1 MRSRAIAMSLTSMF
15 STDLAIDLGTANTC
29 VFAQGRGIVLNEPS
43 IVAFNTTNGQI
54 EAVGQ
59 DAHDMLGRTPAN
71 IRAVRP
77 LRDGVI
83 ADFDAAEKMLVHFV
97 RKAMGRGPWK
107 RPRLVIG
114 VPSEI
119 TQVERRAVRD
129 SGFRVKAS
137 EVHLVDEPMAAAIG
151 AGLPISDAAG
161 NMVID
166 IGGGTTD
173 IAVISM
179 AGTVYGRSLRVA
191 GDAMDTAIM
200 THMRK
205 SFSLH
210 IGERTAQQ
218 IKFEIGSAMPLEEP
232 LQMHVKGR
240 HVSEG
245 VPRTVTVNDA
255 DIRAALADPL
265 RQIVQAVRESLERVP
280 PEMCADIYDRGVVLT
295 GGGALLR
302 NLDKRLRE
310 ETGLPVLVAENP
322 LTSVVMGA
330 GMMLT
335 DTALLRK
342 VAAN

>member
-1 MRSRAIAMSLTSMF
+1 MRRGITMSIASLF
-15 STDLAIDLGTANTC
+15 STDIAIDLGTANTC

-43 IVAFNTTNGQI
+43 IVAFNTAKGQV

-59 DAHDMLGRTPAN
+59 EAHDMLGRTPPN

-83 ADFDAAEKMLVHFV
+83 ADFDAAERMLVHFV
-97 RKAMGRGPWK
+97 RKAMGRAPWR
-107 RPRLVIG
+107 RPRLIIG

-151 AGLPISDAAG
+151 AGLPVQDATG

-191 GDAMDTAIM
+191 GDAMDEAIM
-200 THMRK
+200 TYMRK
-205 SFSLH
+205 TFNLH

-218 IKFEIGSAMPLEEP
+218 IKFELGSAMPLDEP
-232 LQMHVKGR
+232 LEMDVKGR
-240 HVSEG
+240 HVMEG
-245 VPRTVTVNDA
+245 VPRTVTIKDSDV
-255 DIRAALADPL
+255 RAALSEPL
-265 RQIVQAVRESLERVP
+265 GLIIRAVRESLERVP
-280 PEMCADIYDRGVVLT
+280 PELSADIYDTGVVLT

-322 LTSVVMGA
+322 LTSVVLGA
-330 GMMLT
+330 GKMLG
-335 DTALLRK
+335 DMALLRK
-342 VAAN
+342 VSSN

>member
-1 MRSRAIAMSLTSMF
+1 MNVMSAFCS
-15 STDLAIDLGTANTC
+15 DLAIDLGAANTC

-43 IVAFNTTNGQI
+43 IVAFNTAKGTV
-54 EAVGQ
+54 EAVGTE
-59 DAHDMLGRTPAN
+59 AHEMLGRTPPN
-71 IRAVRP
+71 IKAVRP
-77 LRDGVI
+77 MRDGVI

-97 RKAMGRGPWK
+97 KKAMGRAPWR

-151 AGLPISDAAG
+151 SGLPVTEPAG
-161 NMVID
+161 NMIID

-179 AGTVYGRSLRVA
+179 AGTVYGKSLRVA
-191 GDAMDTAIM
+191 GDAMDEAIIQY
-200 THMRK
+200 MRK
-205 SFSLH
+205 QCNLH
-210 IGERTAQQ
+210 VGERTAQA
-218 IKFEIGSAMPLEEP
+218 IKYEVGSAAPLEKP
-232 LQMHVKGR
+232 LVMEVKGR
-240 HVSEG
+240 HAVEG
-245 VPRTVTVNDA
+245 VPRTVTITDS
-255 DIRAALADPL
+255 DIREALCEPL
-265 RQIVQAVRESLERVP
+265 RQIVQAVRDSLERIP
-280 PEMCADIYDRGVVLT
+280 PELSADIYDRGVVLT

-322 LTSVVMGA
+322 LTSVVLGA
-330 GMMLT
+330 GMMLS
-335 DTALLRK
+335 DMALLRK
-342 VAAN
+342 VSTN

>member
-1 MRSRAIAMSLTSMF
+1 MSIASVF
-15 STDLAIDLGTANTC
+15 STDIAIDLGTANTC
-29 VFAQGRGIVLNEPS
+29 VFAQGRGIVLTAPS
-43 IVAFNTTNGQI
+43 IVAFNTNKGQV

-59 DAHDMLGRTPAN
+59 EAHEMLGRTPGH
-71 IRAVRP
+71 IKAVRP

-97 RKAMGRGPWK
+97 RKAMGRGVWR

-137 EVHLVDEPMAAAIG
+137 EVHLVEEPMAAAIG
-151 AGLPISDAAG
+151 AGLPVTDAAG
-161 NMVID
+161 NMIID

-179 AGTVYGRSLRVA
+179 AGSVYGRSLRVA
-191 GDAMDTAIM
+191 GDAMDEAIM
-200 THMRK
+200 LYMRK
-205 SFSLH
+205 TFNLY

-218 IKFEIGSAMPLEEP
+218 IKFEIGSATPLDEKLE
-232 LQMHVKGR
+232 MDVKGR
-240 HVSEG
+240 HVMEG
-245 VPRTVTVNDA
+245 VPKTVRVRDE
-255 DIRAALADPL
+255 DIRAALNEPL
-265 RQIVQAVRESLERVP
+265 RQIIQAVREALEKIP
-280 PEMCADIYDRGVVLT
+280 PELCADIYDRGIVLT

-302 NLDKRLRE
+302 NLDHRLRDDI
-310 ETGLPVLVAENP
+310 GLPVLVAENP
-322 LTSVVMGA
+322 LTSVVLGA
-330 GMMLT
+330 GMMLG
-335 DTALLRK
+335 DIGLLRK

>member
-1 MRSRAIAMSLTSMF
+1 MLRARASMSLF
-15 STDLAIDLGTANTC
+15 STDIAIDLGTANTC
-29 VFAQGRGIVLNEPS
+29 VFAHGRGIVLNEPS
-43 IVAFNTTNGQI
+43 IVAFNTVKGQV

-59 DAHDMLGRTPAN
+59 EAHEMLGRTPGY
-71 IRAVRP
+71 IKPVRP

-97 RKAMGRGPWK
+97 RKAMGRSYLK

-119 TQVERRAVRD
+119 TQVEKRAVRD

-137 EVHLVDEPMAAAIG
+137 EVHLVEEPMAAAIG
-151 AGLPISDAAG
+151 AGMPVTDAAG
-161 NMVID
+161 NMIID

-191 GDAMDTAIM
+191 GDAMDEAIM
-200 THMRK
+200 LYLRK
-205 SFSLH
+205 TFNLH

-218 IKFEIGSAMPLEEP
+218 IKFEIGSATPLDEPLEME
-232 LQMHVKGR
+232 VKGR
-240 HVSEG
+240 HVVEG
-245 VPRTVTVNDA
+245 VPRTVTITDA
-255 DIRAALADPL
+255 DVRAALTEPL

-280 PEMCADIYDRGVVLT
+280 PELSADIYDRGVVLT

-302 NLDKRLRE
+302 SLDKRLRV

-322 LTSVVMGA
+322 LTSVVLGA
-330 GMMLT
+330 GMILK
-335 DTALLRK
+335 DFSLLRR
-342 VAAN
+342 VSAN

>member
-1 MRSRAIAMSLTSMF
+1 MRGGITMSIASMF
-15 STDLAIDLGTANTC
+15 STDIAIDLGTANTC

-43 IVAFNTTNGQI
+43 IVAFNTVKGEV

-59 DAHDMLGRTPAN
+59 EAHDMLGRTPPN

-83 ADFDAAEKMLVHFV
+83 ADFDAAERMLVHFV
-97 RKAMGRGPWK
+97 RKAMGRAPWR
-107 RPRLVIG
+107 RPRLIIG

-151 AGLPISDAAG
+151 AGLPVQDATG

-179 AGTVYGRSLRVA
+179 AGSVYGRSLRVA
-191 GDAMDTAIM
+191 GDAMDEAII
-200 THMRK
+200 TYIKRT
-205 SFSLH
+205 FNLY

-218 IKFEIGSAMPLEEP
+218 IKFEIGSATPLEEK
-232 LQMHVKGR
+232 LEMDVKGR
-240 HVSEG
+240 HVMEG
-245 VPRTVTVNDA
+245 VPKTVRVRDE
-255 DIRAALADPL
+255 DIRAALNEPL
-265 RQIVQAVRESLERVP
+265 RQIIQAVREALEKIP
-280 PEMCADIYDRGVVLT
+280 PELCADIYDRGIVLT

-302 NLDKRLRE
+302 NLDHRLRDDI
-310 ETGLPVLVAENP
+310 GLPVLVAENP
-322 LTSVVMGA
+322 LTSVVLGA
-330 GMMLT
+330 GMMLG
-335 DTALLRK
+335 DIGLLRK

>member
-1 MRSRAIAMSLTSMF
+1 MSIASVF
-15 STDLAIDLGTANTC
+15 STDIAIDLGTANTC

-43 IVAFNTTNGQI
+43 IVAFNTNKGQV

-59 DAHDMLGRTPAN
+59 EAHEMLGRTPGH
-71 IRAVRP
+71 IKAVRP

-97 RKAMGRGPWK
+97 RKAMGRGVWR

-137 EVHLVDEPMAAAIG
+137 EVHLVEEPMAAAIG
-151 AGLPISDAAG
+151 AGLPVTDAAG
-161 NMVID
+161 NMIID

-179 AGTVYGRSLRVA
+179 AGSVYGRSLRVA
-191 GDAMDTAIM
+191 GDAMDEAIILY
-200 THMRK
+200 MRK
-205 SFSLH
+205 AFNLY

-218 IKFEIGSAMPLEEP
+218 IKFEIGSATPLEEK
-232 LQMHVKGR
+232 LEMDVKGR
-240 HVSEG
+240 HVMEG
-245 VPRTVTVNDA
+245 VPKTVRVRDE
-255 DIRAALADPL
+255 DVRAALNDPL
-265 RQIVQAVRESLERVP
+265 RQIIQAVREALERIP
-280 PEMCADIYDRGVVLT
+280 PELCADIYDRGIVLT

-302 NLDKRLRE
+302 NLDHRLRDE
-310 ETGLPVLVAENP
+310 IGLPVLVAENP
-322 LTSVVMGA
+322 LTSVVLGA
-330 GMMLT
+330 GMMLG
-335 DTALLRK
+335 DIGLLRK